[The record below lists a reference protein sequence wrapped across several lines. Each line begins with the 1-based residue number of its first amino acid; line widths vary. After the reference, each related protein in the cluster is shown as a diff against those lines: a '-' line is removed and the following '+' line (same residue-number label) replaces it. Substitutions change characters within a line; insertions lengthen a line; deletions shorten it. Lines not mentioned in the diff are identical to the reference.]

1 MGFKI
6 SPYGKYIASTFIDGY
21 QCTIAWYV
29 DDIKISHNK
38 QQVLVD
44 IIKLTKDAFSN
55 LKVAGGNK
63 RNFLAYNL
71 R

>member
-6 SPYGKYIASTFIDGY
+6 SPYGKYIASTSIDGY

-38 QQVLVD
+38 QQVLID
-44 IIKLTKDAFSN
+44 IINEIKDAFGN
-55 LKVAGGNK
+55 LKVARGKK
-63 RNFLAYNL
+63 RNFWACNL